1 MIVHISLFFLKDPD
15 TTADEMVAALNKVPQ
30 QNPAIVTSFVGRNLV
45 VLPPMPG
52 VPEFADVA
60 QVITFANEADAA
72 GYAESP
78 AHVSLRQATD
88 HLIEKVVGA
97 EFVQD

>member
-1 MIVHISLFFLKDPD
+1 MVVHISLFFLKDPAH
-15 TTADEMVAALNKVPQ
+15 TADEMVAALKKVPQ
-30 QNPAIVTSFVGRNLV
+30 QNPAIVTSLVGRNRV
-45 VLPPMPG
+45 ALPPMPG

-72 GYAESP
+72 AYEKSP
-78 AHVSLRQATD
+78 AHMALRQATD
-88 HLIEKVVGA
+88 HLIQRVCGA

>member
-1 MIVHISLFFLKDPD
+1 M
-15 TTADEMVAALNKVPQ
+15 
-30 QNPAIVTSFVGRNLV
+30 
-45 VLPPMPG
+45 
-52 VPEFADVA
+52 A

-72 GYAESP
+72 GYAESA
-78 AHVSLRQATD
+78 AHVALREATD